1 MKKKGITLLTS
12 ALIVLGGC
20 TAVADLAGYDSAT
33 LNQAAAKNYT
43 QVVSQAKSSRV
54 VDTTSD
60 TARRIQAV
68 FRRMRPFAEAAN
80 RTGQPFNWEMTVI
93 RSKELNAW
101 AMPGGKMAFYT
112 GMVET
117 LNLSDAEIAAVVGHE
132 MTHALL
138 EHSKKAAGQQIL
150 TGLAT
155 QIGGQVL
162 QAKTGVSADTV
173 NLGANILSEYG
184 IGKPFSRSQESEA
197 DAGGLRLMAQAGYN
211 PEAAVSLWEKM
222 NKIQDNNTLANS
234 ILSTHPTN
242 NTRIADLKRLLPE
255 VMPIYE
261 QSRKAQTSGT
271 AAASRRRR

>member
-1 MKKKGITLLTS
+1 MKKNSITLLTS
-12 ALIVLGGC
+12 ILFALAGC

-33 LNQAAAKNYT
+33 MNQAAAKNYT

-54 VDTTSD
+54 VDNSSNTS
-60 TARRIQAV
+60 RRIQVV
-68 FRRMRPFAEAAN
+68 FRRMRPFADAAN
-80 RTGQPFNWEMTVI
+80 KTGQPFNWEMTVI

-138 EHSKKAAGQQIL
+138 EHSKKAAGQKIL

-155 QIGGQVL
+155 QIGGQVI
-162 QAKTGVSADTV
+162 QAKTGISAESI
-173 NLGANILSEYG
+173 NLGADILSEYG

-211 PEAAVSLWEKM
+211 PEAAISLWEKM
-222 NKIQDNNTLANS
+222 NNIEDNNTLAHS

-242 NTRIADLKRLLPE
+242 NTRIADLKKLLPE

-261 QSRKAQTSGT
+261 QSKKAEQPAKGKRRK
-271 AAASRRRR
+271 